1 MSSGALGRPGCMSAK
16 RRLILHMAVSLDG
29 FSANGRDA
37 PDWRSLD
44 GPAGDHDG
52 ARHRANVEL
61 VAQTGLIV
69 MGRGAYDDMVRA
81 WPGSE
86 SPMGR
91 LMNEMPKVI
100 FSSSLAEAAWDNARL
115 SEQPLEEE
123 IPRLKAEPGRDVI
136 AFGGTRLARSLIAH
150 RLVDEY
156 RLTVHPVALGRGA
169 GLMHGLPEP
178 QRLELVAST
187 VYADGVVANV
197 LRPVA

>member
-1 MSSGALGRPGCMSAK
+1 MSAK
-16 RRLILHMAVSLDG
+16 RQLILHMAVSLDG
-29 FSANGRDA
+29 FSVNGRDA

-44 GPAGDHDG
+44 GPAGPDHDG

-61 VAQTGLIV
+61 VAQMGLIV
-69 MGRGAYDDMVRA
+69 IGRGAYDDMVQA

-91 LMNEMPKVI
+91 LMNELPKVV
-100 FSSSLAEAAWDNARL
+100 FSDSLDEVAWDNARL
-115 SEQPLEEE
+115 NEQPLEEE
-123 IPRLKAEPGRDVI
+123 IPRLKAEPGRDII
-136 AFGGTRLARSLIAH
+136 AFGGARFAHSLIAH

-178 QRLELVAST
+178 QRLALVGST
-187 VYADGVVANV
+187 VYTDGTVVNV
-197 LRPVA
+197 MEPVS